1 MFTDIVAHT
10 ALGQRNESLSH
21 ILPRPDRRAK
31 KTDPTAARLPNGPP
45 HAVDWAELRLNR
57 LRMSSERRCYTWSV
71 STSSPR
77 AGLSSTLT
85 VPGPHT
91 DALSPSCG

>member
-45 HAVDWAELRLNR
+45 HAVDWAEL
-57 LRMSSERRCYTWSV
+57 
-71 STSSPR
+71 
-77 AGLSSTLT
+77 
-85 VPGPHT
+85 
-91 DALSPSCG
+91 